1 MTKLNLYSTRNDR
14 IEWVQAQ
21 IAGLFDLEHNTDLY
35 DTPEKWE
42 KIIDGAMG
50 TAARDYDAQR
60 LNSDTHEHTR
70 AALEELERSHL
81 LDELNHPFSSIGR
94 TIFNRNMASLI
105 VNAADSVD
113 SQLAAADTKRK
124 GQAAGGSSAV
134 KILVTVGLIVLFL
147 LIVAVG
153 IFH

>member
-35 DTPEKWE
+35 DTPGKWE
-42 KIIDGAMG
+42 KIIDCAMG
-50 TAARDYDAQR
+50 AARDYDAQSIS
-60 LNSDTHEHTR
+60 SDTSEHVRT
-70 AALEELERSHL
+70 ALEKLEWSHL
-81 LDELNHPFSSIGR
+81 LDELNRPFSSIGR

-105 VNAADSVD
+105 VDAADSVD
-113 SQLAAADTKRK
+113 SQLAAAGTGRK
-124 GQAAGGSSAV
+124 GALAGGSSAV
-134 KILVTVGLIVLFL
+134 KILVALGLIALFL

>member
-50 TAARDYDAQR
+50 AARDYDAQSIS
-60 LNSDTHEHTR
+60 SDTTEHTR
-70 AALEELERSHL
+70 TALAELERSHL
-81 LDELNHPFSSIGR
+81 LEELNRPFSSIGR

-105 VNAADSVD
+105 VDAADSVD
-113 SQLAAADTKRK
+113 SQLAAAGTNAK
-124 GQAAGGSSAV
+124 GAPAGGSSAV
-134 KILVTVGLIVLFL
+134 KILVSFGLIVLFL
-147 LIVAVG
+147 LIVAIG
-153 IFH
+153 IFN

>member
-50 TAARDYDAQR
+50 AARDYDAQSIS
-60 LNSDTHEHTR
+60 SDNTEHTR
-70 AALEELERSHL
+70 AALEELEQSHL
-81 LDELNHPFSSIGR
+81 LEELNHPFSSIGR

-105 VNAADSVD
+105 VSAADSVD
-113 SQLAAADTKRK
+113 SQLAAADPNVMRNP
-124 GQAAGGSSAV
+124 AGGSSAV
-134 KILVTVGLIVLFL
+134 KILVAFGLIVLFL

-153 IFH
+153 IFS